1 MAVEN
6 AVPWFCVFESLC
18 AYPGNFGPG
27 HQLMRVPA
35 EKTHSRK
42 KTHRSDAM
50 LLTDEQYVIKWLS
63 QYGPLPKA
71 QVVRLLRDKS
81 PTTAERLLNRMKRD
95 QRIADVGDG
104 YYLGLDPYCTPDQ
117 RVILAVWVLL
127 QFIDRVE
134 PLAHYPATYPS
145 QLFFLKE
152 NTGYEIVVLYEG
164 EQHLA
169 KLLHPQKD
177 LKYIFVLP
185 KIQMVHQLVL
195 PRAPCLF
202 STVEFQG
209 EEEPQVHFFAEEEN
223 HDSA

>member
-1 MAVEN
+1 
-6 AVPWFCVFESLC
+6 
-18 AYPGNFGPG
+18 
-27 HQLMRVPA
+27 
-35 EKTHSRK
+35 
-42 KTHRSDAM
+42 M

-169 KLLHPQKD
+169 KLLHPQED
-177 LKYIFVLP
+177 LKYPSPGALPVLHSGVP
-185 KIQMVHQLVL
+185 GRRGASSPLFRGGGKPCYRLASKPL
-195 PRAPCLF
+195 FWPWRANSGSCKPWSGQCFRLLL
-202 STVEFQG
+202 
-209 EEEPQVHFFAEEEN
+209 
-223 HDSA
+223 

>member
-1 MAVEN
+1 
-6 AVPWFCVFESLC
+6 
-18 AYPGNFGPG
+18 
-27 HQLMRVPA
+27 
-35 EKTHSRK
+35 
-42 KTHRSDAM
+42 M

-71 QVVRLLRDKS
+71 QVVRLLRDK
-81 PTTAERLLNRMKRD
+81 PPATAERLLNRMKRD
-95 QRIADVGDG
+95 HRIADVGDG

-117 RVILAVWVLL
+117 RMILAVWVLL
-127 QFIDRVE
+127 QFIQRVD

-164 EQHLA
+164 EGHLA
-169 KLLHPQKD
+169 KLLHPQED

-185 KIQMVHQLVL
+185 NIQMASQLVL
-195 PRAPCLF
+195 PPVPCLF

-209 EEEPQVHFFAEEEN
+209 EEEPQVHFFAEELSGN
-223 HDSA
+223 GTA

>member
-1 MAVEN
+1 
-6 AVPWFCVFESLC
+6 
-18 AYPGNFGPG
+18 
-27 HQLMRVPA
+27 
-35 EKTHSRK
+35 
-42 KTHRSDAM
+42 M

-63 QYGPLPKA
+63 QYGPLPKT

-169 KLLHPQKD
+169 KLLHPQED
-177 LKYIFVLP
+177 LKYIFVVP
-185 KIQMVHQLVL
+185 KIQMAQQLVL
-195 PRAPCLF
+195 PPAPCLF
-202 STVEFQG
+202 ATVEFQG
-209 EEEPQVHFFAEEEN
+209 EEEPQVHFFAEEVRGN
-223 HDSA
+223 GTA